1 MGREVYRAIGFH
13 PSVRVGRLSLEEVSR
28 HGDPALLFYNV
39 NTAEELAEAEAMWQ
53 RRG

>member
-1 MGREVYRAIGFH
+1 VRRVRPRLRSGH
-13 PSVRVGRLSLEEVSR
+13 PLALEEVGR
-28 HGDPALLFYNV
+28 YGDPALLFYNV